1 MGRWEDGKMGILGK
15 NAFSFPSFPC
25 HLLEVNICQISCHLE
40 EGGDSDSSLV
50 AFHAVVVESV
60 AFPSVVV
67 GVHLREAVEN
77 LSASLSESVGKC
89 KGKSQPVVVAL
100 CSGYSSGLKILP
112 LNRNRRMRNR
122 MCGGVKGR

>member
-1 MGRWEDGKMGILGK
+1 MGILGK

-40 EGGDSDSSLV
+40 ESCDSDSSLV
-50 AFHAVVVESV
+50 SFHAVVVESV

-77 LSASLSESVGKC
+77 LSASLSESV
-89 KGKSQPVVVAL
+89 
-100 CSGYSSGLKILP
+100 
-112 LNRNRRMRNR
+112 
-122 MCGGVKGR
+122 

>member
-1 MGRWEDGKMGILGK
+1 MVLWYFGTFGTFGTFFL
-15 NAFSFPSFPC
+15 SFPSFPC

-50 AFHAVVVESV
+50 SFHAVVVESV

-77 LSASLSESVGKC
+77 LSAGLSESVGKC
-89 KGKSQPVVVAL
+89 EGESQPVVVAL
-100 CSGYSSGLKILP
+100 CD
-112 LNRNRRMRNR
+112 
-122 MCGGVKGR
+122 VKSKLALIPIGAEQRKAKPASESVV

>member
-1 MGRWEDGKMGILGK
+1 MVLWYFGTFGTLGT
-15 NAFSFPSFPC
+15 FFLSFPSFPC
-25 HLLEVNICQISCHLE
+25 HLLEVHISQISCHLE
-40 EGGDSDSSLV
+40 ESCDSDSSLV

>member
-1 MGRWEDGKMGILGK
+1 MGRWENGKMGILGK

-40 EGGDSDSSLV
+40 ESCDSDSSLV